1 MIENVK
7 VSFKN
12 NIPKCFSYLR
22 KRKIGI
28 LGGSFNPAHAGHI
41 HISNTARAS
50 LGIDEVWWLVAPQN
64 RLKSSIE
71 MENFDKRLSYAR
83 LFTNEL
89 PYIKVLDIE
98 EKNKLYAS
106 YMTINFLNSKSQKVK
121 FIWLMGSDVLENF
134 NRWLYPTSIAKNMYV
149 AVISRPGFSSSFLN
163 TPQTTKL
170 GKRLKTSKSKSI
182 FLRKKPVWVFI
193 KNKLLSI
200 SSSEIRRVHNLNKT
214 EFQI

>member
-12 NIPKCFSYLR
+12 NTPKCFSYKR

-28 LGGSFNPAHAGHI
+28 LGGSFNPAHEGHI

-71 MENFDKRLSYAR
+71 MESFDKRLSYAR
-83 LFTNEL
+83 LFTNKL
-89 PYIKVLDIE
+89 SYIKVLDIE

-106 YMTINFLNSKSQKVK
+106 YMTINFLNIKSQRVK
-121 FIWLMGSDVLENF
+121 FIWLMGSDILDNF
-134 NRWLYPTSIAKNMYV
+134 NKWLYPTSIAKNMYV
-149 AVISRPGFSSSFLN
+149 AVISRPNFSSSFLN
-163 TPQTTKL
+163 TRQTTKL
-170 GKRLKTSKSKSI
+170 GKRLKTSKSKTI
-182 FLRKKPVWVFI
+182 FLKNKPVWVFL
-193 KNKLLSI
+193 KNRLLSI
-200 SSSEIRRVHNLNKT
+200 SSSEIRRSLNFNKT
-214 EFQI
+214 EFQT

>member
-41 HISNTARAS
+41 HISNTARKS
-50 LGIDEVWWLVAPQN
+50 LGVDEVWWLVAPQN
-64 RLKSSIE
+64 RLKSSLE

-121 FIWLMGSDVLENF
+121 FIWLMGSDILENF

>member
-12 NIPKCFSYLR
+12 NTPKCFSYKR

-28 LGGSFNPAHAGHI
+28 LGGSFNPAHEGHI

-71 MENFDKRLSYAR
+71 MESFDKRLSYAR
-83 LFTNEL
+83 LFTNRL
-89 PYIKVLDIE
+89 SYIKVLDIE

-106 YMTINFLNSKSQKVK
+106 YMTINFLNIKSQRVK
-121 FIWLMGSDVLENF
+121 FIWLMGSDILDNF
-134 NRWLYPTSIAKNMYV
+134 NKWLHPTSIAKNMYV
-149 AVISRPGFSSSFLN
+149 AVISRPNFSSSFLN
-163 TPQTTKL
+163 TRQTTKL
-170 GKRLKTSKSKSI
+170 GKRLKTSKSKTI
-182 FLRKKPVWVFI
+182 FLKNKPVWVFL
-193 KNKLLSI
+193 NNRLLSI
-200 SSSEIRRVHNLNKT
+200 SSSEIRRSNNFNKT
-214 EFQI
+214 EFQT

>member
-12 NIPKCFSYLR
+12 NIPKCFSYKR
-22 KRKIGI
+22 KRKVGI
-28 LGGSFNPAHAGHI
+28 LGGSFNPAHEGHI

-71 MENFDKRLSYAR
+71 MESFDKRLSYAR
-83 LFTNEL
+83 LFTNTL
-89 PYIKVLDIE
+89 SYIKVLDIE

-106 YMTINFLNSKSQKVK
+106 YMTINFLNTKSQRVK
-121 FIWLMGSDVLENF
+121 FIWLMGSDILDNF
-134 NRWLYPTSIAKNMYV
+134 NKWLHPNSIAKNMYV
-149 AVISRPGFSSSFLN
+149 AVISRPNFFSSFLN
-163 TPQTTKL
+163 TKRTTKL
-170 GKRLKTSKSKSI
+170 GKRLKTSKSKTI
-182 FLRKKPVWVFI
+182 FLRKKPVWVFL

-200 SSSEIRRVHNLNKT
+200 SSSEIRRSNN
-214 EFQI
+214 FN

>member
-12 NIPKCFSYLR
+12 NTPKCFSYKR
-22 KRKIGI
+22 KRKVGI
-28 LGGSFNPAHAGHI
+28 LGGSFNPAHEGHI

-71 MENFDKRLSYAR
+71 MESFDKRLSYAR
-83 LFTNEL
+83 LFTNKL
-89 PYIKVLDIE
+89 SYIKVLDIE

-106 YMTINFLNSKSQKVK
+106 YMTINFLNIKSQRVK
-121 FIWLMGSDVLENF
+121 FIWLMGSDILDNF
-134 NRWLYPTSIAKNMYV
+134 NKWLYPTSIAKNMYV
-149 AVISRPGFSSSFLN
+149 AVISRPNFSSSFLN
-163 TPQTTKL
+163 TRQTTKL
-170 GKRLKTSKSKSI
+170 GKRLKTSKSKTI
-182 FLRKKPVWVFI
+182 FLKNKPVWVFL

-200 SSSEIRRVHNLNKT
+200 SSSEIRRSLNFNKSELQT
-214 EFQI
+214 

>member
-12 NIPKCFSYLR
+12 NIPKCFSYKRRR
-22 KRKIGI
+22 KVGI
-28 LGGSFNPAHAGHI
+28 LGGSFNPAHEGHI

-71 MENFDKRLSYAR
+71 MESFDKRLSYAR
-83 LFTNEL
+83 LFTNRL
-89 PYIKVLDIE
+89 SYIKVLDIE

-106 YMTINFLNSKSQKVK
+106 YMTINFLNTKSQRVK
-121 FIWLMGSDVLENF
+121 FIWLMGSDILDNF
-134 NRWLYPTSIAKNMYV
+134 NKWLHPNSIAKNMYV
-149 AVISRPGFSSSFLN
+149 AVISRPNFSSSFLN
-163 TPQTTKL
+163 TRQTTKL
-170 GKRLKTSKSKSI
+170 GKRLKNSKSKTI
-182 FLRKKPVWVFI
+182 FFRKKPVWVFL

-200 SSSEIRRVHNLNKT
+200 SSSEIRRSNNFNKT
-214 EFQI
+214 EFQT

>member
-12 NIPKCFSYLR
+12 NIPKCFSYKRRR
-22 KRKIGI
+22 KVGI
-28 LGGSFNPAHAGHI
+28 LGGSFNPAHEGHI

-71 MENFDKRLSYAR
+71 MESFDKRLSYAR
-83 LFTNEL
+83 LFTNKL
-89 PYIKVLDIE
+89 SYIKVLDIE

-106 YMTINFLNSKSQKVK
+106 YMTINFLNIKSQKVK
-121 FIWLMGSDVLENF
+121 FIWLMGSDILDNF
-134 NRWLYPTSIAKNMYV
+134 NKWLYPTSIAKNMYV
-149 AVISRPGFSSSFLN
+149 AVISRPNFSSSFLN
-163 TPQTTKL
+163 TRQTTKL
-170 GKRLKTSKSKSI
+170 GKRLKTSKSKNI
-182 FLRKKPVWVFI
+182 FLKNKPVWVFL

-200 SSSEIRRVHNLNKT
+200 SSSEIRRSLNFNKS
-214 EFQI
+214 EFQT

>member
-41 HISNTARAS
+41 HISHTARIS
-50 LGIDEVWWLVAPQN
+50 LGVDEVWWLVAPQN
-64 RLKSSIE
+64 RLKSSME

-121 FIWLMGSDVLENF
+121 FIWLMGSDILENF

>member
-12 NIPKCFSYLR
+12 NVPKCFSYKR
-22 KRKIGI
+22 KRKVGI
-28 LGGSFNPAHAGHI
+28 LGGSFNPAHEGHV
-41 HISNTARAS
+41 HISNIARIA
-50 LGIDEVWWLVAPQN
+50 LGIDEVWWIVAPQN
-64 RLKSSIE
+64 RLKSSIG
-71 MENFDKRLSYAR
+71 MESFDKRLSYAR
-83 LFTNEL
+83 LFTDGL
-89 PYIKVLDIE
+89 SYIKVLDIE

-121 FIWLMGSDVLENF
+121 FIWLMGSDILENF

>member
-1 MIENVK
+1 MKK

-12 NIPKCFSYLR
+12 NTPQCFSYIR
-22 KRKIGI
+22 KRKVGI

-41 HISNTARAS
+41 HISNTARTL

-64 RLKSSIE
+64 RLKSSME

-106 YMTINFLNSKSQKVK
+106 YMTINFLNSKSQRVK
-121 FIWLMGSDVLENF
+121 FVWLMGSDILENF